1 MLNIILAPLTLANV
15 ATHIYTKTNGQ
26 KDLRFGIYLVFFTVI
41 FVLTISFY
49 FLQIIFPWAWAI
61 GFVGHLIFGCC
72 TAVIRKS
79 TREELNIQGHIIED
93 LVASILMY
101 PSVVLQM
108 KITLDKNLK
117 QSKYSP

>member
-1 MLNIILAPLTLANV
+1 MNIILAPLTLANV
-15 ATHIYTKTNGQ
+15 ATHIYTKSNGQ
-26 KDLRFGIYLVFFTVI
+26 RDLRFGIYLVFFTVL

-49 FLQIIFPWAWAI
+49 VLQIIFPWAWAI

-72 TAVIRKS
+72 TAVIRKR

-93 LVASILMY
+93 FVASILLY

-108 KITLDKNLK
+108 KMTLDK
-117 QSKYSP
+117 QSRQSRYSP